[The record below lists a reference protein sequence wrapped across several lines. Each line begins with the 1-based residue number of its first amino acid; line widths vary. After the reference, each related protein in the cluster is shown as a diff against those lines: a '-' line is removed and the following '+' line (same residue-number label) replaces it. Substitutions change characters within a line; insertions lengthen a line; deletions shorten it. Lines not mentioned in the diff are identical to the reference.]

1 MADIEDWFDTDL
13 LDSVKETA
21 TWLSDY
27 EHGDGDGLYWDV
39 LPGKD
44 IDPRSTLTSVT
55 SLYGG
60 AAGIALFFLRLYR
73 VTGETSY
80 LDKAKE
86 IGRASCRERV

>member
-60 AAGIALFFLRLYR
+60 AAGIALFFLRLLQ
-73 VTGETSY
+73 SN
-80 LDKAKE
+80 
-86 IGRASCRERV
+86 GRDIISGQGKGRH